1 MIFIPFWDSSVSFLM
16 QLLKDC
22 NARNLHATQ
31 SMGLHQ
37 LDFPSIV
44 LLIGPFSYSVKIY
57 RSQIQLEHKPNTKA
71 LVKSKEVCTKH
82 EWNPWATQDPY
93 QPKIPCL
100 PKIPVIPRSQSTQ
113 DPSHPKIPVIPR
125 SQSSQ
130 DSSQPKI
137 PVSTG
142 WPHAYLIFASCL
154 FVIWLMLLYLAHV
167 KFTSTKFFKHILH
180 YMAKVHFSKL
190 KKMNETRTCYIFI

>member
-16 QLLKDC
+16 QLRKDC

-113 DPSHPKIPVIPR
+113 DPS
-125 SQSSQ
+125 
-130 DSSQPKI
+130 QPKI
-137 PVSTG
+137 PVSPRSQPTQDPSQHWMPSCLFG
-142 WPHAYLIFASCL
+142 IWLMPIWYLAHAYLVFGLCNGFCL
-154 FVIWLMLLYLAHV
+154 
-167 KFTSTKFFKHILH
+167 
-180 YMAKVHFSKL
+180 HFLFQIDYCELQYS
-190 KKMNETRTCYIFI
+190 NYF